1 MMNIEE
7 IAQRIN
13 TPQLCTSSDIGDLKQ
28 LAEKYP
34 FAQAFS
40 ILYLKALSSSN
51 DIRFDEE
58 LQKHAYKITD
68 RNRLYELMNE
78 KENFGMKSTEPIEQK
93 AETEKEQ
100 ENNVLI
106 EEQLSLPEIEVS
118 QIEQK
123 EIEVIPPIQLE
134 EIHQFEI
141 PEEFSFD
148 IPRLVPFDLDT
159 VLPEL
164 DSEEFKEVTFN
175 FPQKIDE
182 PIEEINTFQPIEEE
196 EETNDEDFE
205 ITLEIN
211 DNQSI
216 DENQLEETPLEIEML
231 SHAVASNFSLE
242 NPLTFEDEI
251 AENQS
256 VDFEFETIES
266 TIEETIEPE
275 QNQISIPEIT
285 PKRAFTSW
293 LKSGKTEI
301 DQHEVISEK
310 NEISSVDVQD
320 ENKIEEKNK
329 DFSTSETLE
338 KGPDL
343 KLKIDSIVDQFIEKE
358 PSISRPQKLDIQ
370 EEKQKTEFYSP
381 LKKAKSS
388 LDENSLPVSETLA
401 KIFAAQGN
409 FPKAIYAYE
418 QLMLI
423 NPEKKIFFASQIEE
437 LTKKLNT

>member
-13 TPQLCTSSDIGDLKQ
+13 APQLCTSSDIEDLKQ
-28 LAEKYP
+28 LTEKYP

-40 ILYLKALSSSN
+40 ILYLKALSSNN

-78 KENFGMKSTEPIEQK
+78 KENFGMKSTEPIDQK

-123 EIEVIPPIQLE
+123 EIEEIPPIQLE

-182 PIEEINTFQPIEEE
+182 PIEEE

-216 DENQLEETPLEIEML
+216 DENPLENTPLEIEML

-242 NPLTFEDEI
+242 NPLTLEDEI

-275 QNQISIPEIT
+275 KNQISIPEIA

-310 NEISSVDVQD
+310 NEISLIDAQD
-320 ENKIEEKNK
+320 QNKIEEKNK

-338 KGPDL
+338 KEPDL